1 MLPLT
6 ILIICTYWLHLTA
19 QEQQQQQQNIIS
31 FRNNPPVA
39 GLVLQREKLDNEHN
53 ISQISVYP
61 IHPPMMITNNE
72 QQINELITSIHNSS
86 MYYHKQQ
93 QQQQQEQDKQQIP
106 VLRYSSHSVQNS
118 LSPQQSISQQ
128 QTLSLLQQQQQ
139 QQQFPPYI
147 HSSLQQSFPAVI
159 RAATIQPP
167 INFQSLPLRN
177 TTDQQIYQQQKPW
190 ILNTMSNVVQQTMPD
205 QLFPFWNPY
214 QSTDLSLSS
223 AEKRLKKC
231 CSKLNNADSEC
242 KRRFCSFDALEPRT
256 VLLYLSI
263 CQPRG
268 PTVGQ
273 MWDCASSRQNHT
285 SCCIQK
291 GVPLICQVYCETTNG
306 VPMDYSKYLLCLSN
320 FCQIRDCFREHLE
333 THHNLY
339 GDW

>member
-19 QEQQQQQQNIIS
+19 QEQQQQQQQNIIS

-86 MYYHKQQ
+86 
-93 QQQQQEQDKQQIP
+93 I
-106 VLRYSSHSVQNS
+106 HSVQNS

-306 VPMDYSKYLLCLSN
+306 VPTDYSKYLLCLSN